1 MFEVKRLDEIDL
13 EIESRLVKMLD
24 AAFEGD
30 FSAED
35 WEHTFGGY
43 RFLGFLEAELIAH
56 GAIVPR
62 KIYVD
67 SQHLTVGYVE
77 GVAVDPRYWR
87 NGYGSSLMAAITKVC
102 RENFEVSMLSTDE
115 KAFYTKHGWR
125 DFQGESFV
133 LVQGTEVR
141 SEEEDEGLMYLLGNS
156 TSDKGPRKVV
166 CESRD
171 GDSW

>member
-1 MFEVKRLDEIDL
+1 MFEVKQVEILDSET
-13 EIESRLVKMLD
+13 ESRLVKMLD

-30 FSAED
+30 FSNED

-43 RFLGFLEAELIAH
+43 RFLGFLEAKLIAH

-62 KIYVD
+62 KILVD
-67 SQHLTVGYVE
+67 SKLLTVGYIE
-77 GVAVDPRYWR
+77 GVAVHPEYWR
-87 NGYGSSLMAAITKVC
+87 NGYGSSLMAASTKVC
-102 RENFEVSMLSTDE
+102 RENFEFSMLSTDE

-125 DFQGESFV
+125 DFEGESFV

-156 TSDKGPRKVV
+156 TSDKSPRKVL
-166 CESRD
+166 CESRS

>member
-30 FSAED
+30 FSDED
-35 WEHTFGGY
+35 WKHTFGGY
-43 RFLGFLEAELIAH
+43 RFLGLLEGELIAH

-62 KIYVD
+62 KIFFD

-102 RENFEVSMLSTDE
+102 RENFEISMLSTDE

-156 TSDKGPRKVV
+156 TSVKRPRKVV